1 MRSPWSG
8 RGHAIAVGPGAGGPP
23 GGTEVHFPI
32 ADATISPV
40 LLALLGMIVGT
51 MTGFFGVG
59 GGFLITGGLLVLGV
73 PTIYAVGTGL
83 LMVMGT
89 AITSTLRHR
98 RLGNVDF
105 RLATLIV
112 CGTIP
117 GVFTGERVNT
127 MLAEAGVAGPVVGA
141 VYFVLLLSLGTL
153 MVGNWLRSLRYR
165 PGRRVGGGLPS
176 FFQRV
181 RIGPS
186 RLKLLPVAG
195 LPRDVSLRPAFPNAG
210 IEEMSAFVPMFAG
223 FVIGFIAALL
233 GAGGGFLLM
242 PFLVYGLGIPPA
254 VAIGTDLFQI
264 IITGTLGAFLYSLSG
279 NVDPMIAIIMFA
291 SASVGTQLGALATR
305 FVNAARILGLFGI
318 TVLNAGLAVGLGQL
332 ARAIGAARLE
342 QVSQVL
348 LLGIS
353 GAVAATILVLLAA
366 AVVTQARRGRRLNR
380 LRQARADRPRAV

>member
-1 MRSPWSG
+1 MG
-8 RGHAIAVGPGAGGPP
+8 VLPGASD
-23 GGTEVHFPI
+23 VHFPI
-32 ADATISPV
+32 ADATVSPL

-98 RLGNVDF
+98 RLGNVDI
-105 RLATLIV
+105 RLAALIV

-117 GVFTGERVNT
+117 GVFAGERVNT
-127 MLAEAGVAGPVVGA
+127 ALAEAGIAGPVVGA
-141 VYFVLLLSLGTL
+141 VYFVLLISLGSM
-153 MVGNWLRSLRYR
+153 MVGNWLRGLRYR
-165 PGRRVGGGLPS
+165 PRGTVGGGLPG
-176 FFQRV
+176 FFRGV
-181 RIGPS
+181 RIGPE
-186 RLKLLPVAG
+186 RLTLPAWAG
-195 LPRDVSLRPAFPNAG
+195 TAREINLRPAFPNAG

-279 NVDPMIAIIMFA
+279 NVDPVIAVIMFA

-305 FVNAARILGLFGI
+305 FVNATRILGLFGV
-318 TVLNAGLAVGLGQL
+318 TVLNAGVAVGLGQL
-332 ARAIGAARLE
+332 AQAIGANRLE

-348 LLGIS
+348 LLGVS
-353 GAVAATILVLLAA
+353 GAVAATILMLLAL
-366 AVVTQARRGRRLNR
+366 AVATQARRGRRLAR
-380 LRQARADRPRAV
+380 LRQARSERPRAV

>member
-1 MRSPWSG
+1 M
-8 RGHAIAVGPGAGGPP
+8 
-23 GGTEVHFPI
+23 HFPI
-32 ADATISPV
+32 ADVTVSPL

-98 RLGNVDF
+98 RLGNVDT
-105 RLATLIV
+105 RLAVLIV

-117 GVFTGERVNT
+117 GVFAGERVNSL
-127 MLAEAGVAGPVVGA
+127 LADAGVAGPVVGA
-141 VYFVLLLSLGTL
+141 VYFFLLLSLGSL
-153 MVGNWLRSLRYR
+153 MVGNWLRGLRYR
-165 PGRRVGGGLPS
+165 PRADAQRVG
-176 FFQRV
+176 
-181 RIGPS
+181 
-186 RLKLLPVAG
+186 AG
-195 LPRDVSLRPAFPNAG
+195 LPGFFRRVRVGPTTLRLPFLTAVGLPEEINLRPAFPNAG
-210 IEEMSAFVPMFAG
+210 IDEMSALVPVFAG

-264 IITGTLGAFLYSLSG
+264 IITGSLGAFLYSLSG

-305 FVNAARILGLFGI
+305 FVNASRILGLFGV
-318 TVLNAGLAVGLGQL
+318 TVLNAGVAVGLGQL
-332 ARAIGAARLE
+332 ARVLDAHRLE
-342 QVSQVL
+342 QASQVL
-348 LLGIS
+348 LLGVS
-353 GAVAATILVLLAA
+353 GAVAVTILALLAV
-366 AVVTQARRGRRLNR
+366 AVMTQARRGRRLAT
-380 LRQARADRPRAV
+380 LRQARAARRPLTPPPSP

>member
-1 MRSPWSG
+1 M
-8 RGHAIAVGPGAGGPP
+8 
-23 GGTEVHFPI
+23 HFPI
-32 ADATISPV
+32 ADVTVSPL

-105 RLATLIV
+105 RLAVLIV

-117 GVFTGERVNT
+117 GVFAGERVNAA
-127 MLAEAGVAGPVVGA
+127 LAEAGAAGPVVGG
-141 VYFVLLLSLGTL
+141 VYFVLLLSLGSL
-153 MVGNWLRSLRYR
+153 MVGNWLRTIRYR
-165 PGRRVGGGLPS
+165 PRRPVGEGLPG
-176 FFQRV
+176 FFRRV
-181 RIGPS
+181 RIGPA
-186 RLKLLPVAG
+186 RMTLPAWAG
-195 LPRDVSLRPAFPNAG
+195 ATREVNLRPAFPNAG
-210 IEEMSAFVPMFAG
+210 IEEMSALVPVFAG

-279 NVDPMIAIIMFA
+279 NVDPVIAIIMFA

-305 FVNAARILGLFGI
+305 FVNATRILGLFGV
-318 TVLNAGLAVGLGQL
+318 TVLNAGVAVGLGQL
-332 ARAIGAARLE
+332 ARTIGAGGLE
-342 QVSQVL
+342 RVSQAL
-348 LLGIS
+348 LLGVS
-353 GAVAATILVLLAA
+353 GAVAATILLLLAL
-366 AVVTQARRGRRLNR
+366 AVATQARRGRRLAR
-380 LRQARADRPRAV
+380 LRQARRDARAGRQVDSTIS

>member
-1 MRSPWSG
+1 MY
-8 RGHAIAVGPGAGGPP
+8 
-23 GGTEVHFPI
+23 FPI
-32 ADATISPV
+32 ADVVISPL

-98 RLGNVDF
+98 RLGNVDL
-105 RLATLIV
+105 RLAALIV
-112 CGTIP
+112 CGTVP
-117 GVFTGERVNT
+117 GVFAGERVNSV
-127 MLAEAGVAGPVVGA
+127 LAEAGIAGPVVGA
-141 VYFVLLLSLGTL
+141 VYFVLLLSLGSL
-153 MVGNWLRSLRYR
+153 MVGNWLRRLRYR
-165 PGRRVGGGLPS
+165 PGPGVGGGLPGW
-176 FFQRV
+176 FQRV

-186 RLKLLPVAG
+186 RLRLPVPAFTG
-195 LPRDVSLRPAFPNAG
+195 ITGEVNLRPAFHNAG
-210 IEEMSAFVPMFAG
+210 IAEMSALVPAFAG

-279 NVDPMIAIIMFA
+279 SVDPVIAVIMFA

-305 FVNAARILGLFGI
+305 FVNASRILGLFGV
-318 TVLNAGLAVGLGQL
+318 TVLNAGVAVGLGQL
-332 ARAIGAARLE
+332 AQMLGVDRLE
-342 QVSQVL
+342 QVSRGL
-348 LLGIS
+348 LLGVS
-353 GAVAATILVLLAA
+353 GGVAVTILALLAI
-366 AVVTQARRGRRLNR
+366 AVVARARRGRRLAL
-380 LRQARADRPRAV
+380 LRAARRRRAPSDGPARVTVQR

>member
-1 MRSPWSG
+1 M
-8 RGHAIAVGPGAGGPP
+8 
-23 GGTEVHFPI
+23 HFPI
-32 ADATISPV
+32 ADVTVSPL

-98 RLGNVDF
+98 RLGNVDVK
-105 RLATLIV
+105 LAGLLV

-117 GVFTGERVNT
+117 GVFAGERVNT
-127 MLAEAGVAGPVVGA
+127 LLATAGIAGPVVGA
-141 VYFVLLLSLGTL
+141 VYFFLLLSLGSL
-153 MVGNWLRSLRYR
+153 MVGNWLRALRYR
-165 PGRRVGGGLPS
+165 PGPRVGGGLPG
-176 FFQRV
+176 FFRRV
-181 RIGPS
+181 QVGPP
-186 RLKLLPVAG
+186 RLRLPFLAPLG
-195 LPRDVSLRPAFPNAG
+195 LPQDLNLRPAFPNAG
-210 IEEMSAFVPMFAG
+210 IDEMSALVPAFAG

-279 NVDPMIAIIMFA
+279 SVDPVIAVIMFA
-291 SASVGTQLGALATR
+291 SASVGTQLGALTTR
-305 FVNAARILGLFGI
+305 FVNASRILGLFGV
-318 TVLNAGLAVGLGQL
+318 TVLNAGVAVGLGQL
-332 ARAIGAARLE
+332 ARAIDAHRLE
-342 QVSQVL
+342 QASQVL
-348 LLGIS
+348 LLGVS
-353 GAVAATILVLLAA
+353 GAVAVTILALLAF
-366 AVVTQARRGRRLNR
+366 AVATQARRGRRLAT
-380 LRQARADRPRAV
+380 LRQARAARRPLTPSSPES

>member
-1 MRSPWSG
+1 M
-8 RGHAIAVGPGAGGPP
+8 
-23 GGTEVHFPI
+23 HFPI
-32 ADATISPV
+32 ADAMVSPV

-105 RLATLIV
+105 RLAIMIV

-117 GVFTGERVNT
+117 GVFAGERVNAT
-127 MLAEAGVAGPVVGA
+127 LAEAGIAGPVVGA
-141 VYFVLLLSLGTL
+141 VYFVLLLSLGSL

-165 PGRRVGGGLPS
+165 PRQAVGQGLPGW
-176 FFQRV
+176 FRRV
-181 RIGPS
+181 RIGPD
-186 RLKLLPVAG
+186 RLKVPALGGATG
-195 LPRDVSLRPAFPNAG
+195 EINLRPSFPNAG

-279 NVDPMIAIIMFA
+279 NVDPMIAVIMFA

-305 FVNAARILGLFGI
+305 FVNATRILGLFGV
-318 TVLNAGLAVGLGQL
+318 TVLNAGIAVGLGQL
-332 ARAIGAARLE
+332 ARAIGAGFLE
-342 QVSQVL
+342 QISQVL

-353 GAVAATILVLLAA
+353 GAVAATILMLLAV
-366 AVVTQARRGRRLNR
+366 AVVTQARRGRRLTR
-380 LRQARADRPRAV
+380 LRQARAERLRLS